1 MFEKDI
7 QNEEKRGMAMD
18 ENREK
23 YPFVPLRDVV
33 VFPGV
38 TVYLEIARDF
48 TKQAMVKAM
57 ESNKLVV
64 TTAQRDPELENP
76 GMDELYLEGTLAEV
90 KQLVQL
96 PGKRIQVV
104 ITGIKRMELQYLET
118 KEDYIEV
125 AAKPFIDTEQSDYSL
140 EVIAMIRS
148 LKEIFKKYVG
158 INKKFNKKIV
168 DDILQITDL
177 DKLIYDIAANL
188 TVHYIWKQR
197 ILSHETV
204 VLRHEELA
212 ILLNKEI
219 DIMRI
224 QEEIALKVKGQ
235 VEQGQKEYYLKEE
248 IKAINKELGQDDV
261 MSEADKFA
269 EKAEKLKAPKPV
281 KKKLKEEI
289 SRFRRVSSN
298 SSESAVI
305 RGYIE
310 TLLSFPWKK
319 ERREQLDLNRAED
332 ILNENHY
339 GLEKVKE
346 RILEFLAVKA
356 LKEDGKSPII
366 CLAGPPGTGK
376 TSIAK
381 SIAASL
387 NRKYVRIC
395 LGGVRDE
402 AEIRGHRRTY
412 VGAMPGRIVSG
423 LINVKVRNPLML
435 LDEIDKL
442 GSDYK
447 GDPAS
452 AMLEVLDPEQ
462 NKHFADHYIELPV
475 NLSKVLFICTANTT
489 DTIPRPLLDRMEVIQ
504 LSGYTENEKF
514 HIAKRHLLPKQK
526 EENGLKPGNLFLS
539 DKVLHNIIR
548 YYTRESGV
556 RGLERKIAS
565 VCRKAARKIAS
576 GETEAVRVTDR
587 NYKEYLGKELQRI
600 NLANEHPEAGIV
612 RGLAWTSVGGDTL
625 EIEVNIMDGTGK
637 LELTGK
643 LGDVMQESAKIALT
657 YVKSVTADGMPE
669 EYFEKHDF
677 HLHVPEGAVPKDG
690 PSAGVTMAT
699 AFYSAVTGKKVYPDI
714 AMTGEL
720 TLRGKVLA
728 IGGLKEK
735 LLAAKAA
742 GITRAFVPAENDQ
755 DIAEMEQEVLSGIEI
770 CYAKKVDDI
779 WKEALEQA
787 EDA

>member
-1 MFEKDI
+1 M
-7 QNEEKRGMAMD
+7 EEK
-18 ENREK
+18 REK

-57 ESNKLVV
+57 ESDKLVV
-64 TTAQRDPELENP
+64 TTAQKDPNLENP
-76 GMDELYLEGTLAEV
+76 GMDGLFSVGTLAEI
-90 KQLVQL
+90 KQLVRL

-104 ITGIKRMELQYLET
+104 ITGLQRVELQYLET
-118 KEDYIEV
+118 KEDFIEV
-125 AAKPFIDTEQSDYSL
+125 TAEPFIDSEELNYSL
-140 EVIAMIRS
+140 EMIAMLRG
-148 LKEIFKKYVG
+148 LKDIFRIYANL
-158 INKKFNKKIV
+158 NKKLNKKIV
-168 DDILQITDL
+168 EDILLITDL
-177 DKLIYDIAANL
+177 DKLIYEVSANIP
-188 TVHYIWKQR
+188 VNYILKQK
-197 ILSHETV
+197 ILSTESTAQ
-204 VLRHEELA
+204 RHEELA
-212 ILLNKEI
+212 LLLNREI
-219 DIMRI
+219 GIMRI
-224 QEEIALKVKGQ
+224 QEDIALKVKSQ

-248 IKAINKELGQDDV
+248 IKAINKELGQEDV
-261 MSEADKFA
+261 ISEADKYA
-269 EKAEKLKAPKPV
+269 GKAEKLKAPKAV
-281 KKKLKEEI
+281 RKKLKEEI
-289 SRFRRVSSN
+289 KRFRKISSN

-310 TLLSFPWKK
+310 TLLRFPWKK
-319 ERREQLDLNRAED
+319 ESREQLDLKRAEE
-332 ILNENHY
+332 ILDENHY

-346 RILEFLAVKA
+346 RILEFLAVKS

-366 CLAGPPGTGK
+366 CLTGPPGTGK

-387 NRKYVRIC
+387 DRKYIRIC
-395 LGGVRDE
+395 LGGVKDE

-412 VGAMPGRIVSG
+412 VGAMPGRIVAG
-423 LINVKVRNPLML
+423 LMNVKVRNPLML

-442 GSDYK
+442 GGDYK
-447 GDPAS
+447 GDPSS

-462 NKHFADHYIELPV
+462 NKHFADHYIELPI

-514 HIAKRHLLPKQK
+514 HIAKQHLLPKQK
-526 EENGLKPGNLFLS
+526 EENGLKSGNLFLS
-539 DKVLHNIIR
+539 DKVLYNIIR
-548 YYTRESGV
+548 YYTREAGV

-576 GETEAVRVTDR
+576 GETETVRVTDR

-600 NLANEHPEAGIV
+600 NLANERPETGIV
-612 RGLAWTSVGGDTL
+612 RGLAWTSAGGDTL

-657 YVKSVTADGMPE
+657 YVKSVTAEHMAE

-742 GITRAFVPAENDQ
+742 GITRAFVPAENDR
-755 DIAEMEQEVLSGIEI
+755 DIAEMEEEVLSGIEI
-770 CYAKKVDDI
+770 CYAKKVEDI
-779 WKEALEQA
+779 WKEALEQ
-787 EDA
+787 DR

>member
-1 MFEKDI
+1 M
-7 QNEEKRGMAMD
+7 EEK
-18 ENREK
+18 REK

-57 ESNKLVV
+57 ESDKLVV
-64 TTAQRDPELENP
+64 TTAQKDPNLENP
-76 GMDELYLEGTLAEV
+76 GMDGLFSVGTLAEI
-90 KQLVQL
+90 KQLVRL

-104 ITGIKRMELQYLET
+104 ITGLQRVELQYLET
-118 KEDYIEV
+118 KEDFIEV
-125 AAKPFIDTEQSDYSL
+125 TAEPFIDSEELNYSL
-140 EVIAMIRS
+140 EMIAMLRG
-148 LKEIFKKYVG
+148 LKDIFRIYANL
-158 INKKFNKKIV
+158 NKKLNKKIV
-168 DDILQITDL
+168 EDILLITDL
-177 DKLIYDIAANL
+177 DKLIYEVSANIP
-188 TVHYIWKQR
+188 VNYILKQK
-197 ILSHETV
+197 ILSTESTAQ
-204 VLRHEELA
+204 RHEELA
-212 ILLNKEI
+212 LLLNREI
-219 DIMRI
+219 GIMRI
-224 QEEIALKVKGQ
+224 QEDIALKVKSQ

-248 IKAINKELGQDDV
+248 IKAINKELGQEDV
-261 MSEADKFA
+261 ISEADKYA
-269 EKAEKLKAPKPV
+269 GKAEKLKAPKAV
-281 KKKLKEEI
+281 RKKLKEEI
-289 SRFRRVSSN
+289 KRFRKISSN

-310 TLLSFPWKK
+310 TLLRFRWKK
-319 ERREQLDLNRAED
+319 DSREQLDLKRAEK
-332 ILNENHY
+332 ILDENHY

-346 RILEFLAVKA
+346 RILEFLAVKS

-366 CLAGPPGTGK
+366 CLTGPPGTGK

-387 NRKYVRIC
+387 DRKYIRIC
-395 LGGVRDE
+395 LGGVKDE

-412 VGAMPGRIVSG
+412 VGAMPGRIVAG
-423 LINVKVRNPLML
+423 LMNVKVRNPLML

-442 GSDYK
+442 GGDYK
-447 GDPAS
+447 GDPSS

-462 NKHFADHYIELPV
+462 NKHFADHYIELPI

-514 HIAKRHLLPKQK
+514 HIAKQHLLPKQK

-539 DKVLHNIIR
+539 DKVLYNIIR
-548 YYTRESGV
+548 YYTREAGV

-576 GETEAVRVTDR
+576 GETETVRVTDR

-600 NLANEHPEAGIV
+600 NLANERPETGIV
-612 RGLAWTSVGGDTL
+612 RGLAWTSAGGDTL

-657 YVKSVTADGMPE
+657 YVKSVTAEHMAE

-742 GITRAFVPAENDQ
+742 GITRAFVPAENDR
-755 DIAEMEQEVLSGIEI
+755 DIAEMEEEVLSGIEI
-770 CYAKKVDDI
+770 CYAKKVEDI
-779 WKEALEQA
+779 WKEALEQ
-787 EDA
+787 DR

>member
-1 MFEKDI
+1 M
-7 QNEEKRGMAMD
+7 EEK
-18 ENREK
+18 REK

-57 ESNKLVV
+57 ESDKLVV
-64 TTAQRDPELENP
+64 TTAQKDPNLENP
-76 GMDELYLEGTLAEV
+76 GMDGLFSVGTLAEI
-90 KQLVQL
+90 KQLVRL

-104 ITGIKRMELQYLET
+104 ITGLQRVELQYLET
-118 KEDYIEV
+118 KEDFIEV
-125 AAKPFIDTEQSDYSL
+125 TAEPFIDSEELNYSL
-140 EVIAMIRS
+140 EMIAMLRG
-148 LKEIFKKYVG
+148 LKDIFRIYANL
-158 INKKFNKKIV
+158 NKKLNKKIV
-168 DDILQITDL
+168 EDILLITDL
-177 DKLIYDIAANL
+177 DKLIYEVSANIP
-188 TVHYIWKQR
+188 VNYILKQK
-197 ILSHETV
+197 ILSTESTAQ
-204 VLRHEELA
+204 RHEELA
-212 ILLNKEI
+212 LLLNREI
-219 DIMRI
+219 GIMRI
-224 QEEIALKVKGQ
+224 QEDIALKVKSQ

-248 IKAINKELGQDDV
+248 IKAINKELGQEDV
-261 MSEADKFA
+261 ISEADKYA
-269 EKAEKLKAPKPV
+269 GKAEKLKAPKAV
-281 KKKLKEEI
+281 RKKLKEEI
-289 SRFRRVSSN
+289 KRFRKISSN

-310 TLLSFPWKK
+310 TLLRFPWKK
-319 ERREQLDLNRAED
+319 DSREQLDLKRAEK
-332 ILNENHY
+332 ILDENHY

-346 RILEFLAVKA
+346 RILEFLAVKS

-366 CLAGPPGTGK
+366 CLTGPPGTGK

-387 NRKYVRIC
+387 DRKYIRIC
-395 LGGVRDE
+395 LGGVKDE

-412 VGAMPGRIVSG
+412 VGAMPGRIVAG
-423 LINVKVRNPLML
+423 LMNVKVRNPLML

-442 GSDYK
+442 GGDYK
-447 GDPAS
+447 GDPSS

-462 NKHFADHYIELPV
+462 NKHFADHYIELPI

-514 HIAKRHLLPKQK
+514 HIAKQHLLPKQK

-539 DKVLHNIIR
+539 DKVLYNIIR
-548 YYTRESGV
+548 YYTREAGV

-576 GETEAVRVTDR
+576 GETETVRVTDR

-600 NLANEHPEAGIV
+600 NLANERPETGIV
-612 RGLAWTSVGGDTL
+612 RGLAWTSAGGDTL

-657 YVKSVTADGMPE
+657 YVKSVTAEHMAE

-742 GITRAFVPAENDQ
+742 GITRAFVPAENDR
-755 DIAEMEQEVLSGIEI
+755 DIAEMEEEVLSGIEI
-770 CYAKKVDDI
+770 CYAKKVEDI
-779 WKEALEQA
+779 WKEALEQ
-787 EDA
+787 DR

>member
-1 MFEKDI
+1 M
-7 QNEEKRGMAMD
+7 EEK
-18 ENREK
+18 REK

-57 ESNKLVV
+57 ESDKLVV
-64 TTAQRDPELENP
+64 TTAQKDPNLENP
-76 GMDELYLEGTLAEV
+76 GMDGLFSVGTLAEI
-90 KQLVQL
+90 KQLVRL
-96 PGKRIQVV
+96 PGKRLQVV
-104 ITGIKRMELQYLET
+104 ITGLQRVELQYLET
-118 KEDYIEV
+118 KEDFIEV
-125 AAKPFIDTEQSDYSL
+125 SAEPFIDSEELNYSL
-140 EVIAMIRS
+140 EMIAMLRG
-148 LKEIFKKYVG
+148 LKDIFRIYANL
-158 INKKFNKKIV
+158 NKKLNKKIV
-168 DDILQITDL
+168 EDILLITDL
-177 DKLIYDIAANL
+177 DKLIYEVSANIP
-188 TVHYIWKQR
+188 VNYILKQK
-197 ILSHETV
+197 ILSTESTAQ
-204 VLRHEELA
+204 RHEELA
-212 ILLNKEI
+212 LLLNREI
-219 DIMRI
+219 GIMRI
-224 QEEIALKVKGQ
+224 QEDIALKVKSQ

-248 IKAINKELGQDDV
+248 IKAINKELGQEDV
-261 MSEADKFA
+261 ISEADKYA
-269 EKAEKLKAPKPV
+269 GKAEKLKAPKAV
-281 KKKLKEEI
+281 RKKLKEEI
-289 SRFRRVSSN
+289 KRFRKISSN

-310 TLLSFPWKK
+310 TLLRFPWKK
-319 ERREQLDLNRAED
+319 ESREQLDLKRAEE
-332 ILNENHY
+332 ILDENHY

-346 RILEFLAVKA
+346 RILEFLAVKS

-366 CLAGPPGTGK
+366 CLTGPPGTGK

-387 NRKYVRIC
+387 DRKYIRIC
-395 LGGVRDE
+395 LGGVKDE

-412 VGAMPGRIVSG
+412 VGAMPGRIVAG
-423 LINVKVRNPLML
+423 LMNVKVRNPLML

-442 GSDYK
+442 GGDYK
-447 GDPAS
+447 GDPSS

-462 NKHFADHYIELPV
+462 NKHFADHYIELPI

-514 HIAKRHLLPKQK
+514 HIAKQHLLPKQK

-539 DKVLHNIIR
+539 DKVLYNIIR
-548 YYTRESGV
+548 YYTREAGV

-576 GETEAVRVTDR
+576 GETETVRVTDR

-600 NLANEHPEAGIV
+600 NLANERPETGIV
-612 RGLAWTSVGGDTL
+612 RGLAWTSAGGDTL

-657 YVKSVTADGMPE
+657 YVKSVTAEHMAE

-742 GITRAFVPAENDQ
+742 GITRAFVPAENDR
-755 DIAEMEQEVLSGIEI
+755 DIAEMEEEVLSGIEI
-770 CYAKKVDDI
+770 CYAKKVEDI
-779 WKEALEQA
+779 WKEALEQ
-787 EDA
+787 DR

>member
-1 MFEKDI
+1 M
-7 QNEEKRGMAMD
+7 EEK
-18 ENREK
+18 REK

-57 ESNKLVV
+57 ESDKLVV
-64 TTAQRDPELENP
+64 TTAQKDPNLENP
-76 GMDELYLEGTLAEV
+76 GMDGLFSVGTLAEI
-90 KQLVQL
+90 KQLVRL

-104 ITGIKRMELQYLET
+104 ITGLQRVELQYLET
-118 KEDYIEV
+118 KEDFIEV
-125 AAKPFIDTEQSDYSL
+125 TAEPFIDSEELNYSL
-140 EVIAMIRS
+140 EMIAMLRG
-148 LKEIFKKYVG
+148 LKDIFRIYANL
-158 INKKFNKKIV
+158 NKKLNKKIV
-168 DDILQITDL
+168 EDILLITDL
-177 DKLIYDIAANL
+177 DKLIYEVSANIP
-188 TVHYIWKQR
+188 VNYILKQK
-197 ILSHETV
+197 ILSTESTAQ
-204 VLRHEELA
+204 RHEELA
-212 ILLNKEI
+212 LLLNREI
-219 DIMRI
+219 GIMRI
-224 QEEIALKVKGQ
+224 QEDIALKVKSQ

-248 IKAINKELGQDDV
+248 IKAINKELGQEDV
-261 MSEADKFA
+261 ISEADKYA
-269 EKAEKLKAPKPV
+269 GKAEKLKAPKAV
-281 KKKLKEEI
+281 RKKLKEEI
-289 SRFRRVSSN
+289 KRFRKISSN

-310 TLLSFPWKK
+310 TLLRFPWKK
-319 ERREQLDLNRAED
+319 DSREQLDLKRAEK
-332 ILNENHY
+332 ILDENHY

-346 RILEFLAVKA
+346 RILEFLAVKS

-366 CLAGPPGTGK
+366 CLTGPPGTGK

-387 NRKYVRIC
+387 DRKYIRIC
-395 LGGVRDE
+395 LGGVKDE

-412 VGAMPGRIVSG
+412 VGAMPGRIVAG
-423 LINVKVRNPLML
+423 LMNVKVRNPLML

-442 GSDYK
+442 GGDYK
-447 GDPAS
+447 GDPSS

-462 NKHFADHYIELPV
+462 NKHFADHYIELPI

-514 HIAKRHLLPKQK
+514 HIAKQHLLPKQK

-539 DKVLHNIIR
+539 DKVLYNIIR
-548 YYTRESGV
+548 YYTREAGV

-576 GETEAVRVTDR
+576 GETETVRVTDR

-600 NLANEHPEAGIV
+600 NLANERPETGIV
-612 RGLAWTSVGGDTL
+612 RGLAWTSAGGDTL

-657 YVKSVTADGMPE
+657 YVKSVTAEHMAE

-742 GITRAFVPAENDQ
+742 GITRAFVPAENDR
-755 DIAEMEQEVLSGIEI
+755 DIAEMEEEVLSGIEI
-770 CYAKKVDDI
+770 CYAKKVEDI
-779 WKEALEQA
+779 WKEALEQDRKSEA
-787 EDA
+787 KRS

>member
-1 MFEKDI
+1 M
-7 QNEEKRGMAMD
+7 EEK
-18 ENREK
+18 REK

-57 ESNKLVV
+57 ESDKLVV
-64 TTAQRDPELENP
+64 TTAQKDPNLENP
-76 GMDELYLEGTLAEV
+76 GMDGLFSVGTLAEI
-90 KQLVQL
+90 KQLVRL

-104 ITGIKRMELQYLET
+104 ITGLQRVELQYLET
-118 KEDYIEV
+118 KEDFIEV
-125 AAKPFIDTEQSDYSL
+125 SAEPFIDSEELNYSL
-140 EVIAMIRS
+140 EMIAMLRG
-148 LKEIFKKYVG
+148 LKDIFRIYANL
-158 INKKFNKKIV
+158 NKKLNKKIV
-168 DDILQITDL
+168 EDILLITDL
-177 DKLIYDIAANL
+177 DKLIYEVSANIP
-188 TVHYIWKQR
+188 VNYILKQK
-197 ILSHETV
+197 ILSTESTAQ
-204 VLRHEELA
+204 RHEELA
-212 ILLNKEI
+212 LLLNREI
-219 DIMRI
+219 GIMRI
-224 QEEIALKVKGQ
+224 QEDIALKVKSQ

-248 IKAINKELGQDDV
+248 IKAINKELGQEDV
-261 MSEADKFA
+261 ISEADKYA
-269 EKAEKLKAPKPV
+269 GKAEKLKAPKAV
-281 KKKLKEEI
+281 RKKLKEEI
-289 SRFRRVSSN
+289 KRFRKISSN

-310 TLLSFPWKK
+310 TLLRFPWKK
-319 ERREQLDLNRAED
+319 ESREQLDLKRAEE
-332 ILNENHY
+332 ILDENHY

-346 RILEFLAVKA
+346 RILEFLAVKS

-366 CLAGPPGTGK
+366 CLTGPPGTGK

-387 NRKYVRIC
+387 DRKYIRIC
-395 LGGVRDE
+395 LGGVKDE

-412 VGAMPGRIVSG
+412 VGAMPGRIVAG
-423 LINVKVRNPLML
+423 LMNVKVRNPLML

-442 GSDYK
+442 GGDYK
-447 GDPAS
+447 GDPSS

-462 NKHFADHYIELPV
+462 NKHFADHYIELPI

-514 HIAKRHLLPKQK
+514 HIAKQHLLPKQK

-539 DKVLHNIIR
+539 DKVLYNIIR
-548 YYTRESGV
+548 YYTREAGV

-576 GETEAVRVTDR
+576 GETETVRVTDR

-600 NLANEHPEAGIV
+600 NLANERPETGIV
-612 RGLAWTSVGGDTL
+612 RGLAWTSAGGDTL

-657 YVKSVTADGMPE
+657 YVKSVTAEHMAE

-742 GITRAFVPAENDQ
+742 GITRAFVPAENDR
-755 DIAEMEQEVLSGIEI
+755 DIAEMEEEVLSGIEI
-770 CYAKKVDDI
+770 CYAKKVEDI
-779 WKEALEQA
+779 WKEALEQ
-787 EDA
+787 DR

>member
-1 MFEKDI
+1 M
-7 QNEEKRGMAMD
+7 EEK
-18 ENREK
+18 REK

-57 ESNKLVV
+57 ESDKLVV
-64 TTAQRDPELENP
+64 TTAQKDPNLENP
-76 GMDELYLEGTLAEV
+76 GMDGLFSVGTLAEI
-90 KQLVQL
+90 KQLVRL

-104 ITGIKRMELQYLET
+104 ITGLQRVELQYLET
-118 KEDYIEV
+118 KEDFIEV
-125 AAKPFIDTEQSDYSL
+125 TAEPFIDSEELNYSL
-140 EVIAMIRS
+140 EMIAMLRG
-148 LKEIFKKYVG
+148 LKDIFRIYANL
-158 INKKFNKKIV
+158 NKKLNKKIV
-168 DDILQITDL
+168 EDILLITDL
-177 DKLIYDIAANL
+177 DKLIYEVSANIP
-188 TVHYIWKQR
+188 VNYILKQK
-197 ILSHETV
+197 ILSTESTAQ
-204 VLRHEELA
+204 RHEELA
-212 ILLNKEI
+212 LLLNREI
-219 DIMRI
+219 GIMRI
-224 QEEIALKVKGQ
+224 QEDIALKVKSQ

-248 IKAINKELGQDDV
+248 IKAINKELGQEDV
-261 MSEADKFA
+261 ISEADKYA
-269 EKAEKLKAPKPV
+269 GKAEKLKAPKAV
-281 KKKLKEEI
+281 RKKLKEEI
-289 SRFRRVSSN
+289 KRFRKISSN

-310 TLLSFPWKK
+310 TLLRFPWKK
-319 ERREQLDLNRAED
+319 ESREQLDLKRAEE
-332 ILNENHY
+332 ILDENHY

-346 RILEFLAVKA
+346 RILEFLAVKS

-366 CLAGPPGTGK
+366 CLTGPPGTGK

-387 NRKYVRIC
+387 DRKYIRIC
-395 LGGVRDE
+395 LGGVKDE

-412 VGAMPGRIVSG
+412 VGAMPGRIVAG
-423 LINVKVRNPLML
+423 LMNVKVRNPLML

-442 GSDYK
+442 GGDYK
-447 GDPAS
+447 GDPSS

-462 NKHFADHYIELPV
+462 NKHFADHYIELPI

-514 HIAKRHLLPKQK
+514 HIAKQHLLPKQK

-539 DKVLHNIIR
+539 DKVLYNIIR
-548 YYTRESGV
+548 YYTREAGV

-576 GETEAVRVTDR
+576 GETETVRVTDR

-600 NLANEHPEAGIV
+600 NLANERPETGIV
-612 RGLAWTSVGGDTL
+612 RGLAWTSAGGDTL

-657 YVKSVTADGMPE
+657 YVKSVTAEHMAE

-742 GITRAFVPAENDQ
+742 GITRAFVPAENDR
-755 DIAEMEQEVLSGIEI
+755 DIAEMEEEVLSGIEI
-770 CYAKKVDDI
+770 CYAKKVEDI
-779 WKEALEQA
+779 WKEALEQ
-787 EDA
+787 DR

>member
-1 MFEKDI
+1 MM
-7 QNEEKRGMAMD
+7 EEK
-18 ENREK
+18 REK

-33 VFPGV
+33 IFPGV

-57 ESNKLVV
+57 ETDKLVV
-64 TTAQRDPELENP
+64 TTAQKDPNLENP
-76 GMDELYLEGTLAEV
+76 GMDQLFSVGTLAEV
-90 KQLVQL
+90 KQLVRL

-104 ITGIKRMELQYLET
+104 ITGLQRVELQYLET
-118 KEDYIEV
+118 KEEYIEV
-125 AAKPFIDTEQSDYSL
+125 ATELFTDEEELNYSL
-140 EVIAMIRS
+140 EVIAMIRG
-148 LKEIFKKYVG
+148 LKDIFKVYA
-158 INKKFNKKIV
+158 NLNKKINSKIV
-168 DDILQITDL
+168 EDILLITDL
-177 DKLIYDIAANL
+177 DKLIYEISANI
-188 TVHYIWKQR
+188 TINYILKQK
-197 ILSHETV
+197 ILSHESAV
-204 VLRHEELA
+204 KRHEELA
-212 ILLNKEI
+212 LILNREI
-219 DIMRI
+219 GIMRI
-224 QEEIALKVKGQ
+224 QEDIALKVKSQ
-235 VEQGQKEYYLKEE
+235 VEQSQKEYYLKEE
-248 IKAINKELGQDDV
+248 IKAIHKELGQEDV
-261 MSEADKFA
+261 LSEADKYA
-269 EKAEKLKAPKPV
+269 GKAKKLKAPKAV

-289 SRFRRVSSN
+289 NRFRKVSSN

-310 TLLSFPWKK
+310 TLLRFPWKK
-319 ERREQLDLNRAED
+319 ESIEQLDLSRAEE
-332 ILNENHY
+332 ILEENHY

-387 NRKYVRIC
+387 DRKYVRIC

-412 VGAMPGRIVSG
+412 VGAMPGRIAAG
-423 LINVKVRNPLML
+423 LMNVKVRNPLML

-442 GSDYK
+442 GGDYK

-462 NKHFADHYIELPV
+462 NKHFADHYIELPI

-504 LSGYTENEKF
+504 LSGYTETEKF

-526 EENGLKPGNLFLS
+526 EENGLKSGNLHLS
-539 DKVLHNIIR
+539 DKVLYNIIR
-548 YYTRESGV
+548 YYTREAGV
-556 RGLERKIAS
+556 RGLERKIAL
-565 VCRKAARKIAS
+565 VCRKAARKVAL
-576 GETEAVRVTDR
+576 GETDTVRVTDR

-600 NLANEHPEAGIV
+600 NLANEHPEVGIV
-612 RGLAWTSVGGDTL
+612 RGLAWTSAGGDTL
-625 EIEVNIMDGTGK
+625 EIEVNIMNGSGK

-643 LGDVMQESAKIALT
+643 LGDVMKESAKIALS
-657 YVKSVTADGMPE
+657 YVKSVTAGDMAE

-742 GITRAFVPAENDQ
+742 GIAKAFVPIENDR
-755 DIAEMEQEVLSGIEI
+755 DIEEMEEEVLSGIEI
-770 CYAKKVDDI
+770 CYAKKVEDI
-779 WKEALEQA
+779 WKEALE
-787 EDA
+787 